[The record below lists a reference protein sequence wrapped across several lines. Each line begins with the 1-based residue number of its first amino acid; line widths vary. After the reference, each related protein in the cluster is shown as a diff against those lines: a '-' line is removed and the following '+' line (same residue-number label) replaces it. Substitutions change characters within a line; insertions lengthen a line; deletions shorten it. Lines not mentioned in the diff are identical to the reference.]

1 MDSNRTL
8 SRGATENSMI
18 FLYLAAALALIAL
31 FVFVPKREL
40 RTEIEIEAPANAVWE
55 VLRDFPAYP
64 GWNPFITHI
73 EGTLRPGQR
82 LKVRLSSHGGA
93 ARSFQPTLLSV
104 DPGLLI
110 RWRGRLALPRL
121 FDGEHYFAL
130 VPSGE
135 GTRFVHGESFS
146 GALLWLIH
154 TDRFEADFRSMNEAL
169 KRRVNVTIPP
179 RTSSMLP

>member
-1 MDSNRTL
+1 
-8 SRGATENSMI
+8 MI
-18 FLYLAAALALIAL
+18 FICPAAALALIAL

-40 RTEIEIEAPANAVWE
+40 RTEIEIGASASAVWE

-73 EGTLRPGQR
+73 EGTLRPGER

-93 ARSFQPTLLSV
+93 ARTFHPVLLSV

-146 GALLWLIH
+146 GVLLWLVG

-169 KRRVNVTIPP
+169 KQRVNATIIPP
-179 RTSSMLP
+179 SSPMLP